1 MPDMTDGPTITERV
15 IQISGDPGTFDN
27 DGGDFDIL
35 REAVIA
41 AGLAGT
47 LDSDAVDLTV
57 FAPTDAAFVVLAQ
70 ALGYGGTDEA
80 GALGH
85 IVKALT
91 LLGGGD
97 PLPLLT
103 NILKYHVVDGSFTK
117 EAVVSLGD
125 GAQIETLLGANLEL
139 NLLSS
144 PPSLEDADPGIADP
158 GLIAFD
164 VEASNGIIHVL
175 DGVLLPVS
183 VTGILGQKNTDFI
196 IGDDSDEFHFTGRGQ
211 DFVHGG
217 GGNDF
222 IIAGRGNDVA
232 LGGTGHDIM
241 FGGRGKDILRG
252 DEGDDSIFGGRG
264 KDLIDGGAGDDFLI
278 GGRGRDTFFF
288 DDGDGEDLI
297 LDFKVGK
304 DKIDLSAYDGIHS
317 FEDIEDHISG
327 GYYSTT
333 IELADGDSIDLI
345 GVRAGQLSES
355 DFIFA

>member
-1 MPDMTDGPTITERV
+1 M
-15 IQISGDPGTFDN
+15 
-27 DGGDFDIL
+27 
-35 REAVIA
+35 
-41 AGLAGT
+41 
-47 LDSDAVDLTV
+47 
-57 FAPTDAAFVVLAQ
+57 
-70 ALGYGGTDEA
+70 
-80 GALGH
+80 
-85 IVKALT
+85 
-91 LLGGGD
+91 
-97 PLPLLT
+97 
-103 NILKYHVVDGSFTK
+103 
-117 EAVVSLGD
+117 
-125 GAQIETLLGANLEL
+125 
-139 NLLSS
+139 
-144 PPSLEDADPGIADP
+144 
-158 GLIAFD
+158 
-164 VEASNGIIHVL
+164 L

-278 GGRGRDTFFF
+278 GGRGHDTFFF